1 MSELSSY
8 GLHPALLDPFSG
20 RLATGV
26 TERYFYSLAALALI
40 SPGFPLFVV
49 PPLFGFL
56 FVMSEFQTIR
66 KVLFVFC
73 EFT

>member
-40 SPGFPLFVV
+40 SPGFPLFVFS
-49 PPLFGFL
+49 PLFGFSL
-56 FVMSEFQTIR
+56 RSVRIPNDPESSFRI
-66 KVLFVFC
+66 L
-73 EFT
+73 